1 MTGRSR
7 RTARVTGASA
17 SLILAVGLAAGCAGG
32 EPGEE
37 KSAHAGGT
45 KPSAVASPSPGASAA
60 KAQAPATPSPG
71 EAGRNSAAPRTSSAG
86 PVVPKLPTDELTPA
100 TGSFTQKEKRYL
112 EGRVPRGIDP
122 ASVLV
127 SGKDTC
133 QRITRT
139 ADVDRAA
146 AVDAIRSGEIGGA
159 KAAIKHLCPQH
170 EGLLREAQS

>member
-7 RTARVTGASA
+7 RTARATGALA
-17 SLILAVGLAAGCAGG
+17 SLIVAVGLAAGCAGG

-37 KSAHAGGT
+37 KGAHAEGPG
-45 KPSAVASPSPGASAA
+45 PSAAASPSPGDSA

-71 EAGRNSAAPRTSSAG
+71 EAGRSSAAPRTSSAG
-86 PVVPKLPTDELTPA
+86 PVFPKVPTGELTPA
-100 TGSFTQKEKRYL
+100 TGSFTQKEKKYL

-159 KAAIKHLCPQH
+159 EAAIKYLCPQH
-170 EGLLREAQS
+170 EGLLQEAQS